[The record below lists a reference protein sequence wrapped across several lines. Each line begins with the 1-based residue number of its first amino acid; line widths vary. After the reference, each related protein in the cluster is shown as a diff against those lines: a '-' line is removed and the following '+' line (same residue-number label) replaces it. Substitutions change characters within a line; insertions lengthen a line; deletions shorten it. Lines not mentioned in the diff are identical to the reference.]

1 MTLTPTSTPTPAVF
15 PEGHASHDV
24 HPAPRLTSE
33 GEVAALRTF
42 LEDNKAEE
50 ITVLAIAD
58 KTVMADYLVIATG
71 MSRAHIHALAGKILE
86 TFSTPNHLIRRD
98 GFGATDWVVLDTG
111 TVMVHLF
118 RPEARTLYNL
128 EGMWS

>member
-1 MTLTPTSTPTPAVF
+1 MTLTPTQTPAVY
-15 PEGHASHDV
+15 PDATLSGPAR
-24 HPAPRLTSE
+24 PAPSLTSE

-71 MSRAHIHALAGKILE
+71 LSRAHIHALAGKILE
-86 TFSTPNHLIRRD
+86 TFSTPHHLIRRD